1 MDEQF
6 GWIWQAADNMLR
18 LFDQGQYNPTHES
31 VALTEETLVR
41 IPLQHLKN
49 DIKNEIWSQT
59 LSFYL

>member
-1 MDEQF
+1 
-6 GWIWQAADNMLR
+6 MLR

-49 DIKNEIWSQT
+49 DIKNEI
-59 LSFYL
+59 